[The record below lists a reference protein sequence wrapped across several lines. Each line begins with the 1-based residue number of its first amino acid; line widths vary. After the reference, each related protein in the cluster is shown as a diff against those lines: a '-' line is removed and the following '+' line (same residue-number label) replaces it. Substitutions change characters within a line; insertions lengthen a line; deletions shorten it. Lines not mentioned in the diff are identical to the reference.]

1 MNITKM
7 IGKSSSS
14 QFAVHNGSCS
24 SSGFSSSIR
33 GVAPSP
39 PSPEEEE
46 DFFAWAKQAAA
57 WATPMEA
64 PETDPPETQPAE
76 EPEEERGSLY
86 LAIWSGR

>member
-1 MNITKM
+1 M
-7 IGKSSSS
+7 
-14 QFAVHNGSCS
+14 
-24 SSGFSSSIR
+24 
-33 GVAPSP
+33 APSP

-64 PETDPPETQPAE
+64 PETDPLETQPAE
-76 EPEEERGSLY
+76 EPEEERGSLD